1 MIYHGGKWIYYYSRN
16 AEWKDVPQNSPKYV
30 YKCDSR
36 LSGLKEAATTFINS
50 ANAASQ
56 ENRIGIVS
64 FSTSAK
70 IKSNILYVNA
80 SGTDALVKA
89 VNQLTADGGT
99 SPNEALEKAADIL
112 EKNKRKDVP
121 QYVILFTDGEPTG
134 NGNTWKN
141 SIAEATKLQLS
152 LIHI

>member
-1 MIYHGGKWIYYYSRN
+1 MDILLQSN

-70 IKSNILYVNA
+70 IKSNIQVC
-80 SGTDALVKA
+80 KCIR
-89 VNQLTADGGT
+89 NQ
-99 SPNEALEKAADIL
+99 
-112 EKNKRKDVP
+112 
-121 QYVILFTDGEPTG
+121 
-134 NGNTWKN
+134 
-141 SIAEATKLQLS
+141 
-152 LIHI
+152 